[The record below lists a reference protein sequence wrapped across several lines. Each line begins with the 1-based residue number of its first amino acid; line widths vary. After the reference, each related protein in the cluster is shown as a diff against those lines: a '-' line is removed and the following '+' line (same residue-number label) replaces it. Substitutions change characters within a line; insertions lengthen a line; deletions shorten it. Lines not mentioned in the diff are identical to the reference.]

1 MIHVIWVFSN
11 RLQLASTCISKYLS
25 STKSRSNDDK
35 VKVNLQSQCTNLL
48 WRPGDGENQHQI
60 LSLHYL
66 DRHINLIDIRRPFLP
81 IGVFKI
87 DGRQSDDGENKVDD
101 IITCFTVAND
111 GKSMYAGTSDGVV
124 HHFVFR
130 SNNELYT
137 NVLENLPKTAI
148 AVSPWGDVTISS
160 SSKRPMIANKIS
172 EYESISNEPPPI
184 ATAPDDFVAARD
196 FRWRQRTRVSRTVG
210 KTSDWWKDS
219 TNEETVFAAQLF
231 FSKITHSKR
240 LETKHVLDTAKKLK
254 MPNQD
259 FFELIMEYLDR
270 EERIF
275 ASRNF
280 TEKPGVSEL
289 EMSGSDSDDRRGRIP
304 SCSDSDELGRSNL
317 TLAQYQH
324 NGNGLSHHHQDE
336 HDESDHEY
344 KYIDM
349 GGGGWDP
356 DMHPKSC
363 ISESSVTRREI
374 ASDGSAIN
382 DESDPEDRGDKF
394 PANERRKVGHTDSKR
409 VSRDDNRILLN
420 RDMNYN
426 VILQQQSLRLLAEKI
441 ALLGQNEGLQ
451 PAIIAIC
458 LLGEDVVKEITEQK
472 VGRRSLCSATLL
484 EHWFHDYFELI
495 SRNGLFQHKA
505 AICRIAPLDKI
516 KKMLPSTS
524 GNVRYNIGCGRCKKI
539 LDKTSNGVFCRSCK
553 RFVRCD
559 VCRYPVEKLMK
570 ICRLCGHGGHIKHY
584 NEWFR
589 SRDQCMV
596 AACDCKCKLQS
607 S

>member
-1 MIHVIWVFSN
+1 M
-11 RLQLASTCISKYLS
+11 CY
-25 STKSRSNDDK
+25 
-35 VKVNLQSQCTNLL
+35 
-48 WRPGDGENQHQI
+48 
-60 LSLHYL
+60 
-66 DRHINLIDIRRPFLP
+66 
-81 IGVFKI
+81 
-87 DGRQSDDGENKVDD
+87 SD
-101 IITCFTVAND
+101 
-111 GKSMYAGTSDGVV
+111 
-124 HHFVFR
+124 
-130 SNNELYT
+130 
-137 NVLENLPKTAI
+137 
-148 AVSPWGDVTISS
+148 
-160 SSKRPMIANKIS
+160 
-172 EYESISNEPPPI
+172 
-184 ATAPDDFVAARD
+184 
-196 FRWRQRTRVSRTVG
+196 
-210 KTSDWWKDS
+210 
-219 TNEETVFAAQLF
+219 
-231 FSKITHSKR
+231 
-240 LETKHVLDTAKKLK
+240 

-280 TEKPGVSEL
+280 TEKSGVSEL
-289 EMSGSDSDDRRGRIP
+289 EMSGSDSDDRRVRIP
-304 SCSDSDELGRSNL
+304 SCSDSDDLGRSNL

-324 NGNGLSHHHQDE
+324 NGNGLSHHD
-336 HDESDHEY
+336 DESDHEY
-344 KYIDM
+344 KYFDI
-349 GGGGWDP
+349 GRGGWDP
-356 DMHPKSC
+356 EMHPKSC

-374 ASDGSAIN
+374 TSDGSAIN

-426 VILQQQSLRLLAEKI
+426 AILQQQSLRLLAEKI

-451 PAIIAIC
+451 SAIIAIC
-458 LLGEDVVKEITEQK
+458 LLGEDVVREITEQK
-472 VGRRSLCSATLL
+472 TNRLPLCSATLL
-484 EHWFHDYFELI
+484 EDWFYDYFELI

-505 AICRIAPLDKI
+505 AICRIAPLEKI

-559 VCRYPVEKLMK
+559 VCRFPVEKLMK